1 MTQRMRQC
9 YGWTTIALVH
19 LSGWFTTIP
28 TIPTTTAVSRVS
40 FGQQQGNRPRWFG
53 CLGRGRDNTHVGEEA
68 LLSGSKRYYYRGG
81 AISRANDGNGD
92 DDADDEYNNLMMMM
106 GGNQPNLPSYGNQ
119 QQQEHYTDLPSS
131 RYQQQEQQPQLS
143 GSGSNRPSSSL
154 DQGRRMSVVDDDDD
168 SLFQTHINN
177 NNSPLLPPDLPD
189 LPYRGDGR
197 NGRHNP
203 QQLQQ
208 QQQQHDSLRYDP
220 RNGQIP
226 PPQNPY
232 ESQQQQQPSQYGS
245 PHPPPLPG
253 NDDLLFD
260 PDVRR
265 STTTMYNPPP
275 PLLPDERR
283 ISYATNYEQP
293 NMQHPSSSSSSSALD
308 GGGTAATTTMHGGG
322 GGGDWDETTGKDS
335 SSGGMD
341 LSSFDKEY
349 ILRGLAKLYKKK
361 ILPLEIASR
370 YGHFGSPPLSPA
382 DFDAP
387 PMILLLGQYSVGKTS
402 FIKYLLG
409 RDFPGIRI
417 GPEPTTDRFTTILW
431 GSQDKVVPG
440 AALCSQAHRPFTG
453 LSPFG
458 NNFLSRMEGSELDA
472 PILRNVT
479 LVDTPGILSGQKQRS
494 RNYDYEGVMKWF
506 AERSDLIIIMFDAYK
521 LDISD
526 ELKRVMHL
534 LTSHSDKIRIVLNKA
549 DSVSTQQLM
558 RVYGALMWQLGKVM
572 NTPEVA
578 RVYMGSFWDVP
589 LHNTEQAELLNREE
603 MDLLHDITALPQSAV
618 MRRINEMVKRAR
630 SVKVHAYIIHY
641 LRKQLPYT
649 WGKREKQK
657 RLIGRLESEFLAAA
671 RRYGLPKGDFPPLES
686 MRQALMEIKD
696 LSEFPKL
703 DKKFVREMDKV
714 FSVDIPELLE
724 KARHH

>member
-1 MTQRMRQC
+1 MILLVEALIWIHLSVVSPINLTIGGAVTAISFRPRAWLPWQRKVTQKLTTRTTAAATTPIAIRGGTRDDGPSNYMQGRPEQQRMDGQSP
-9 YGWTTIALVH
+9 YP
-19 LSGWFTTIP
+19 P
-28 TIPTTTAVSRVS
+28 TYNPNPPPH
-40 FGQQQGNRPRWFG
+40 QQQKHQQLYSDRPTQG
-53 CLGRGRDNTHVGEEA
+53 
-68 LLSGSKRYYYRGG
+68 
-81 AISRANDGNGD
+81 
-92 DDADDEYNNLMMMM
+92 YNN
-106 GGNQPNLPSYGNQ
+106 NQYAAGPPPNLPPPR
-119 QQQEHYTDLPSS
+119 LPDGLPFD
-131 RYQQQEQQPQLS
+131 E
-143 GSGSNRPSSSL
+143 
-154 DQGRRMSVVDDDDD
+154 DEDDDDD
-168 SLFQTHINN
+168 DDDEDQDKRPRF
-177 NNSPLLPPDLPD
+177 PP
-189 LPYRGDGR
+189 
-197 NGRHNP
+197 P
-203 QQLQQ
+203 QQPYAQYPPQQ
-208 QQQQHDSLRYDP
+208 QQQQPPYAYGGPGYGQSPPPLPGDP
-220 RNGQIP
+220 SMVTTPASRQSYRPLPNERIP
-226 PPQNPY
+226 PPYPQQQPPFP
-232 ESQQQQQPSQYGS
+232 QQQQQPPQQQ
-245 PHPPPLPG
+245 PPTGP
-253 NDDLLFD
+253 
-260 PDVRR
+260 
-265 STTTMYNPPP
+265 TT
-275 PLLPDERR
+275 
-283 ISYATNYEQP
+283 EQ
-293 NMQHPSSSSSSSALD
+293 M
-308 GGGTAATTTMHGGG
+308 
-322 GGGDWDETTGKDS
+322 WDEDS
-335 SSGGMD
+335 SNKEKSGGMD

-349 ILRGLAKLYKKK
+349 ILRGLARLYRRK

-370 YGHFGSPPLSPA
+370 YGHFGSPPLSPS

-417 GPEPTTDRFTTILW
+417 GPEPTTDRFTAVLW
-431 GSQDKVVPG
+431 GHQDKVIPG

-453 LSPFG
+453 LNPFG

-472 PILRNVT
+472 PILKNVT
-479 LVDTPGILSGQKQRS
+479 LVDTPGILSGQKQRA

-534 LTSHSDKIRIVLNKA
+534 LTAHSDKIRIVLNKA

-589 LHNTEQAELLNREE
+589 LQNTDQAELLNREE
-603 MDLLHDITALPQSAV
+603 MDLLHDITALPQYAV

-657 RLIGRLESEFLAAA
+657 RLIDRLDSEFLAAA
-671 RRYGLPKGDFPPLES
+671 RRYGLPKGDFPPLEP
-686 MRQALMEIKD
+686 MRQALKEIKD

-724 KARHH
+724 KARHQ